1 MDEDEILPGPG
12 KYNAPTF
19 TVTAPAYL
27 FKNKKLDEDDTFY
40 EGQLNLWDQKHQLH
54 FCKYKVVF
62 KNI

>member
-40 EGQLNLWDQKHQLH
+40 EGQLNL
-54 FCKYKVVF
+54 
-62 KNI
+62 